1 MYKYFKRMIDI
12 VVSIFAIMLT
22 SPIWVIT
29 IIGIELSDHGPIFY
43 KANRI
48 GKNNEKF
55 LMYKFRSMRVLKEAK
70 VGSEASLRPESD
82 RIFFWGKIIRQF
94 KIDEL
99 PQFLNILCGNMSI
112 VGPRP
117 VAVDQED
124 LFRFG
129 KYNDAKQVKPG
140 ITGPA
145 ALYDYIYGDQFEEE
159 NIEEY
164 MKKVYPIRRELE
176 YVYVQK
182 QSFLFDFWIF
192 FETAYCI
199 LCRIFRKENTKLLR
213 KLIKMAEQSNSSLIK

>member
-129 KYNDAKQVKPG
+129 KYNDAS
-140 ITGPA
+140 
-145 ALYDYIYGDQFEEE
+145 
-159 NIEEY
+159 
-164 MKKVYPIRRELE
+164 
-176 YVYVQK
+176 YV
-182 QSFLFDFWIF
+182 
-192 FETAYCI
+192 
-199 LCRIFRKENTKLLR
+199 
-213 KLIKMAEQSNSSLIK
+213 